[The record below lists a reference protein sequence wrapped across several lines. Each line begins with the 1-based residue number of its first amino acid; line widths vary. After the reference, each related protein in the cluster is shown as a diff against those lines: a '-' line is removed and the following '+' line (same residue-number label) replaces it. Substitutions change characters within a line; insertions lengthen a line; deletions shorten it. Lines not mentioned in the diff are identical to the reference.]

1 MKFADFHPGQRLAF
15 GPASIT
21 ETEIVAFARD
31 FDPQWFHTDVARASA
46 GRWNGLIASGWQT
59 CGIALRL
66 AVQGA
71 LGDSETFGS
80 PGLEYLKWLAPVRP
94 GDALTL
100 EVEVLDV
107 RRSERQPALGVL
119 RWRWQL
125 FNQDRV
131 AALELVATNFFDLAG
146 SAPDSRRRSA

>member
-1 MKFADFHPGQRLAF
+1 MKFADFEPGQRLAF
-15 GPASIT
+15 GPARIT
-21 ETEIVAFARD
+21 EAEILAFARD
-31 FDPQWFHTDVARASA
+31 YDPQWFHTDVARANA

-59 CGIALRL
+59 CGIAMRL
-66 AVQGA
+66 AVEGA
-71 LGDSETFGS
+71 LGGSETFGS

-100 EVEVLDV
+100 EAEVLDA

-125 FNQDRV
+125 VNQDRV
-131 AALELVATNFFDLAG
+131 AVLDLVATNFFDLA
-146 SAPDSRRRSA
+146 SEDR